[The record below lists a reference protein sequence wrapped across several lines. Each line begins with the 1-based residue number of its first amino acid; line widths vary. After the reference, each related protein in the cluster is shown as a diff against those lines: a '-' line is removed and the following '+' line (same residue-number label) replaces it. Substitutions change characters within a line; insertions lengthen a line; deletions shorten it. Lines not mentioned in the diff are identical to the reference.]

1 MKSKKV
7 QSRESRVPFPTPDCR
22 LLLGHKEGAE
32 IRKVAVIGT
41 TAWGTTLAVMLA
53 ARDMEV
59 VLWART
65 EDEADRLNRDREN
78 AARLPTVSFPESL
91 RTTSSAAEALDGG
104 ELTILAVPSQTM
116 RDNLNIIK
124 DHLWGPTS
132 ILSLSKGIEIETT
145 RRMSEVIAEELAPE
159 FHRRIAVLS
168 GPNFAREVVQGLPT
182 ATVIAAADIECAERI
197 QKTVSSPSF
206 RAYVSDDVV
215 GVELAGA
222 LKNIIALATGMSDGL
237 GYGDNTRAAL
247 ITRGLAE
254 ITRLGVA
261 AGARPLIFSGLA
273 GLGDLVATCTS
284 QLSRNRFVG
293 QELARGRPLQ
303 EILSSMSGI
312 AEGVTTTVAARRLA
326 HQVGVEMPVTE
337 QVYRVL
343 FEGLEVKEA
352 VPALMERELKHEV
365 STDIMESRKALGIL

>member
-1 MKSKKV
+1 M
-7 QSRESRVPFPTPDCR
+7 RR
-22 LLLGHKEGAE
+22 
-32 IRKVAVIGT
+32 IAVIGT
-41 TAWGTTLAVMLA
+41 TAWGTTVAVMLA
-53 ARDMEV
+53 ARGMEV
-59 VLWART
+59 ILWART
-65 EDEADRLNRDREN
+65 EEEAARLNSDREN
-78 AARLPTVSFPESL
+78 AAHLPTVSFPETL
-91 RTTSSAAEALDGG
+91 RATSSPAEALKVA
-104 ELTILAVPSQTM
+104 EITILAVPSQTM

-124 DHLWGPTS
+124 DHLREPTL

-145 RRMSEVIAEELAPE
+145 KRMSEVIAESLAPE
-159 FHRRIAVLS
+159 FGHRIAVLS
-168 GPNFAREVVQGLPT
+168 GPNFAKEVILGLPT
-182 ATVIAAADIECAERI
+182 ATVIAAADIQAAETI
-197 QKTVSSPSF
+197 QQIMSSPNF
-206 RAYVSDDVV
+206 RAYVNRDIV

-261 AGARPLIFSGLA
+261 AGANPLTFSGLA
-273 GLGDLVATCTS
+273 GIGDLVATCTS

-312 AEGVTTTVAARRLA
+312 AEGVGTAAAARELA
-326 HQVGVEMPVTE
+326 RQLGVEMPVSE

-343 FEGLEVKEA
+343 FEGLAVKEG
-352 VPALMERELKHEV
+352 VPALMERELKHEL
-365 STDIMESRKALGIL
+365 S

>member
-1 MKSKKV
+1 M
-7 QSRESRVPFPTPDCR
+7 
-22 LLLGHKEGAE
+22 
-32 IRKVAVIGT
+32 RKVAVIGT

-59 VLWART
+59 MIWART
-65 EDEADRLNRDREN
+65 EDEAERLNRDREN
-78 AARLPTVSFPESL
+78 AAHLPAVSFPERL
-91 RTTSSAAEALDGG
+91 RATSSAAEALEGAD
-104 ELTILAVPSQTM
+104 LAILAVPSQTM
-116 RDNLNIIK
+116 RNNLSAIR
-124 DHLWGPTS
+124 DHLREPVS

-145 RRMSEVIAEELAPE
+145 RRMSEVIAEELAPD
-159 FHRRIAVLS
+159 FSDRIAVLS

-182 ATVIAAADIECAERI
+182 ATVIAAANIEFAERI
-197 QKTVSSPSF
+197 QKTISSPNF
-206 RAYVSDDVV
+206 RAYVNDDIV

-222 LKNIIALATGMSDGL
+222 LKNIIALAAGMSDGL
-237 GYGDNTRAAL
+237 GYGDNSRAAL

-261 AGARPLIFSGLA
+261 AGARPLTFAGLA
-273 GLGDLVATCTS
+273 GIGDLVATCTS

-303 EILSSMSGI
+303 EITSSMSGI
-312 AEGVTTTVAARRLA
+312 AEGVDTAAAARRLA
-326 HQVGVEMPVTE
+326 HRLGVEMPVTE

-343 FEGLEVKEA
+343 FEGLAVKEG

-365 STDIMESRKALGIL
+365 SADIPIAKSLS

>member
-1 MKSKKV
+1 M
-7 QSRESRVPFPTPDCR
+7 
-22 LLLGHKEGAE
+22 
-32 IRKVAVIGT
+32 RKIAVIGT

-53 ARDMEV
+53 ARGLEV
-59 VLWART
+59 VLWSRT
-65 EDEADRLNRDREN
+65 EDEAVRLNRDREN
-78 AARLPTVSFPESL
+78 SAHLPTVSFPESL
-91 RTTSSAAEALDGG
+91 RAASSPAEALERAD
-104 ELTILAVPSQTM
+104 LTILAVPSQTM
-116 RDNLNIIK
+116 RGNLNIIK
-124 DHLWGPTS
+124 RHLWKSTL
-132 ILSLSKGIEIETT
+132 ILNLSKGIEIETT
-145 RRMSEVIAEELAPE
+145 RRMSEVIAEELAAD
-159 FHRRIAVLS
+159 FSDRIAVLS

-182 ATVIAAADIECAERI
+182 ATVIAAANIESAERI
-197 QKTVSSPSF
+197 QKTISSPSF
-206 RAYVSDDVV
+206 RAYVSDDIV

-261 AGARPLIFSGLA
+261 AGARPLTFAGLA
-273 GLGDLVATCTS
+273 GIGDLVATCTS

-293 QELARGRPLQ
+293 QELARGRPLE

-312 AEGVTTTVAARRLA
+312 AEGVGTTVAARRLA
-326 HQVGVEMPVTE
+326 HRLGVEMPVTE

-343 FEGLEVKEA
+343 FEGLAVKKG

-365 STDIMESRKALGIL
+365 SADILEQDAR